1 LQTLVAN
8 HSTHA
13 VTHIGRSLRW
23 CQDVSALIHVRVKLE
38 TVKGR
43 LESAQAL
50 CLTLHDV
57 LFSSASPFIV
67 SSADHGRAS
76 SCSVCKPAPVKT
88 LATPVSGASNASSRR
103 HCIYLGNNTVLHD
116 KPACRRSALARLSQS
131 ASNASIYL
139 GRSPAGITRSRK
151 ARMES

>member
-1 LQTLVAN
+1 MQTLVAY

-13 VTHIGRSLRW
+13 VTQVGRSLRW

-50 CLTLHDV
+50 RLTLHHV

-67 SSADHGRAS
+67 SS
-76 SCSVCKPAPVKT
+76 C
-88 LATPVSGASNASSRR
+88 
-103 HCIYLGNNTVLHD
+103 
-116 KPACRRSALARLSQS
+116 
-131 ASNASIYL
+131 
-139 GRSPAGITRSRK
+139 
-151 ARMES
+151 